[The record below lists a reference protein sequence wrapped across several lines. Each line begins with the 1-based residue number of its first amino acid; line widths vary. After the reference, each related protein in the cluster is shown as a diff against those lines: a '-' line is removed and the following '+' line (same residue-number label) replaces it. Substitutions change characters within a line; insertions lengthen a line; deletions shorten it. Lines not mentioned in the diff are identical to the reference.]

1 MAGSRLEKFGTIFT
15 RMGDL
20 IRGGVVKAKDVPVWY
35 DVYAAFPP
43 KKDPLYVKPMAKR
56 YGKVTVTVPEI
67 FYKEDEVRAKFYA
80 VYGTGPRAFELSKP
94 NFISTCQRFVE
105 KYGELEKQGEVP
117 EEALFEETG
126 RALLAEGVM
135 LRRRGGPSVAPENRD
150 PVLGMRLKDMLSELQ
165 TDTAG
170 KAQAEGEQVQGEST
184 GTPH

>member
-135 LRRRGGPSVAPENRD
+135 LRRRGGPSVSGK
-150 PVLGMRLKDMLSELQ
+150 VLYGGGATGLSIAIMDISLIVLSLIWRELHINI
-165 TDTAG
+165 TVG
-170 KAQAEGEQVQGEST
+170 FLYC
-184 GTPH
+184 